1 MNLIF
6 LLKSKSYPETESTW
20 SAESAGFWHI
30 TYYMVTCATLCVSF
44 SPKLTA
50 TDAFPK
56 YIMKSKPRDKSI
68 QGKKEIAL
76 SSDS

>member
-1 MNLIF
+1 
-6 LLKSKSYPETESTW
+6 
-20 SAESAGFWHI
+20 
-30 TYYMVTCATLCVSF
+30 MVTCATLCVSF